1 MKSGYFC
8 HCWCLGIK
16 HFHHVLCQICWKCS
30 GCSVR
35 SRKLQ
40 QIPLY
45 LYLSSAAFSIGCY
58 SAGAKMAVTKLS
70 RWQPDFLCASS
81 GCSSSS
87 RREHREAAKMCL
99 HGCAP
104 QHASVCAAAVSN
116 YVVVCLAAPPR
127 CCVTWK
133 GYFDRGG
140 SVQKAFLISDF
151 HPHCGIETVCIS
163 PKDEGWYLNHSFW
176 PMQQHPDVERTSPFG
191 GGHYGFQ
198 ATKA

>member
-1 MKSGYFC
+1 MKSWYFC

-16 HFHHVLCQICWKCS
+16 HFHHVF
-30 GCSVR
+30 VR
-35 SRKLQ
+35 FVKGVQ
-40 QIPLY
+40 KTPTTTF
-45 LYLSSAAFSIGCY
+45 AFPFRQCCAIGCY

-81 GCSSSS
+81 GCRGSFS
-87 RREHREAAKMCL
+87 REHHAAAKISL
-99 HGCAP
+99 HK
-104 QHASVCAAAVSN
+104 SVRLSLHLSLCCSCQQRR
-116 YVVVCLAAPPR
+116 VVCLAAPRR
-127 CCVTWK
+127 CCATWK

-140 SVQKAFLISDF
+140 SAQKAFLISDF
-151 HPHCGIETVCIS
+151 HPRFGVGAVCVS
-163 PKDEGWYLNHSFW
+163 HEDKGWYLNHSFW